1 MRQRNGTNG
10 LGSSSSIRGSSKN
23 LHPFLRSSH
32 HDGLT
37 STGGI
42 VRWFMGPAVCT
53 LFSLGKILCMRAPQP
68 PILST
73 QQLYTVYAANGE
85 MTPGRR
91 IEVSAPPVRPIGMY
105 QEAWEGV
112 CSSFH

>member
-42 VRWFMGPAVCT
+42 ARWFMGPAVCT
-53 LFSLGKILCMRAPQP
+53 LFSLGKIFCVCGHPSHRSCQLNNCIQCM
-68 PILST
+68 
-73 QQLYTVYAANGE
+73 QLTAK
-85 MTPGRR
+85 
-91 IEVSAPPVRPIGMY
+91 
-105 QEAWEGV
+105 
-112 CSSFH
+112 